1 MHWVRD
7 EKHANGNSKYEQV
20 SDMDRWIGKS
30 KWPLPV
36 FVCKGMQNR
45 ISYARDCRTHINW
58 LWLPD
63 CCKQISKNGSQP
75 IWKVARASLENAMGC
90 ASGRLPVL
98 CLEAIVLNRI
108 PSVMLLVGFTTENED
123 GSQRPGFQ
131 AGLFLLHHQPQKAG
145 HFSPK
150 LEQSMSHTLAGSEPP
165 HYRLRNQWYD
175 MMTDYDWLWW
185 LTISLDYIIIS
196 WDDHNVTSSIHYAY
210 YRTCIKVSEYQ
221 AYFVIES
228 NHLISY
234 QNHIISHHNHF
245 ISQYHSPWGSI
256 FIVPGLCLSEYS
268 LCQANVTLGLGLV

>member
-1 MHWVRD
+1 
-7 EKHANGNSKYEQV
+7 
-20 SDMDRWIGKS
+20 MDRWIGKS

-36 FVCKGMQNR
+36 LVCKGMQNR

-131 AGLFLLHHQPQKAG
+131 AGLFLLHHQPQKQG
-145 HFSPK
+145 IFP
-150 LEQSMSHTLAGSEPP
+150 QSWNKVCHTLLLDRNP
-165 HYRLRNQWYD
+165 HTTAWEISD
-175 MMTDYDWLWW
+175 MIWW
-185 LTISLDYIIIS
+185 LTMIDY
-196 WDDHNVTSSIHYAY
+196 DDWLY
-210 YRTCIKVSEYQ
+210 
-221 AYFVIES
+221 
-228 NHLISY
+228 
-234 QNHIISHHNHF
+234 
-245 ISQYHSPWGSI
+245 P
-256 FIVPGLCLSEYS
+256 
-268 LCQANVTLGLGLV
+268 